1 MSEIAEFE
9 YGPDIPGETELRLL
23 GPVPGK
29 RILVLGCRR
38 TDAILSLARNEAKVI
53 VVDQVSRRVDRAREA
68 CEKAEVRVEFHR
80 TDLAD
85 LAFLRGDSID
95 AALSVSALAEV
106 EDLNR
111 VFRQVHRVLGANS
124 PLALSLP
131 HPAFATLD
139 PDGGEPPRLARRY
152 ADAEPLTGR
161 TEGVEAEY
169 AHTIGGLFTS
179 LTRAKFRVDTFL
191 EPEPLA
197 GMARS
202 SHWEP
207 AMAWMPA
214 TVVLR
219 ARKEGS

>member
-1 MSEIAEFE
+1 MGVAEFE

-23 GPVPGK
+23 GPVEGK

-38 TDAILSLARNEAKVI
+38 TDALLSLARNDAKVI
-53 VVDQVSRRVDRAREA
+53 VVDHLSRRVDRAREA
-68 CEKAEVRVEFHR
+68 CDKAEVRVEFHR

-95 AALSVSALAEV
+95 AALSVSTLAEV

-111 VFRQVHRVLGANS
+111 VFRQVHRVLTANA
-124 PLALSLP
+124 PLVVSLP
-131 HPAFATLD
+131 HPAATTLD
-139 PDGGEPPRLARRY
+139 KDSGEPPRLARRY
-152 ADAEPLTGR
+152 ADAEPLPGR
-161 TEGVEAEY
+161 AEGVDAEY

-191 EPEPLA
+191 EPEPA
-197 GMARS
+197 GPARV
-202 SHWEP
+202 
-207 AMAWMPA
+207 WMPG
-214 TVVLR
+214 TLVLR

>member
-1 MSEIAEFE
+1 MGTADFE
-9 YGPDIPGETELRLL
+9 YGPDIPGEADFRLL
-23 GPVPGK
+23 GPVEAK
-29 RILVLGCRR
+29 RVLVLGCRR

-53 VVDQVSRRVDRAREA
+53 VVDHVPRRVDRAREA
-68 CEKAEVRVEFHR
+68 CDRAEVRVEFHR

-95 AALSVSALAEV
+95 LALSVSALAEV

-111 VFRQVHRVLGANS
+111 VFRQVHRVLGGNA

-139 PDGGEPPRLARRY
+139 LEAGEPPRLGRRY
-152 ADAEPLTGR
+152 ADAEALPGR
-161 TEGVEAEY
+161 ADGVEAEY
-169 AHTIGGLFTS
+169 PHTVGGVFTS

-191 EPEPLA
+191 EPESSP
-197 GMARS
+197 GTPRS
-202 SHWEP
+202 PHWVP
-207 AMAWMPA
+207 AMAWLPA
-214 TVVLR
+214 TLILR

>member
-1 MSEIAEFE
+1 VIEFE

-23 GPVPGK
+23 GPVAGK

-38 TDAILSLARNEAKVI
+38 TDAILSLARNDAKVI
-53 VVDQVSRRVDRAREA
+53 VVDQAARRVDKAREA
-68 CEKAEVRVEFHR
+68 CERADVRVEFHR

-95 AALSVSALAEV
+95 ATLSVSALAEV

-111 VFRQVHRVLGANS
+111 VFRQVHRVLGANA

-139 PDGGEPPRLARRY
+139 LESGEPPRLARRY
-152 ADAEPLTGR
+152 ADAAPLSGR
-161 TEGVEAEY
+161 AEGAEAEY

-197 GMARS
+197 GATRS
-202 SHWEP
+202 THWAP

-214 TVVLR
+214 TLILR
-219 ARKEGS
+219 ARKEGA

>member
-1 MSEIAEFE
+1 MSNAEFE

-23 GPVPGK
+23 GPVAGK

-38 TDAILSLARNEAKVI
+38 SDAILSLARNDAKVI
-53 VVDQVSRRVDRAREA
+53 VVDQAARRVDRAREA

-95 AALSVSALAEV
+95 ATLSVSALAEV

-111 VFRQVHRVLGANS
+111 VFRQVHRVLSANG

-139 PDGGEPPRLARRY
+139 TDGGEPPRLARRY
-152 ADAEPLTGR
+152 ADAEPLPDR
-161 TEGVEAEY
+161 AEGADAEY

-197 GMARS
+197 GATRS
-202 SHWEP
+202 SHWAP

-214 TVVLR
+214 TVILR

>member
-1 MSEIAEFE
+1 MSFAEFE
-9 YGPDIPGETELRLL
+9 YGPDIPGETGLRLL
-23 GPVPGK
+23 GPVAGK

-53 VVDQVSRRVDRAREA
+53 VVDHVPRRVDKAREA
-68 CEKAEVRVEFHR
+68 CEQADVRVEFHR

-95 AALSVSALAEV
+95 ATLSVSALAEV

-111 VFRQVHRVLGANS
+111 VFRQVHRVLGANGA
-124 PLALSLP
+124 LALSLP
-131 HPAFATLD
+131 HPAFACLD
-139 PDGGEPPRLARRY
+139 PESGEPPRLARRY
-152 ADAEPLTGR
+152 ADAEALPGR
-161 TEGVEAEY
+161 TDGVEAEY

-191 EPEPLA
+191 EPEPVA
-197 GMARS
+197 GGARS
-202 SHWEP
+202 THWAA

-214 TVVLR
+214 TLVLR

>member
-1 MSEIAEFE
+1 MGIAEFE

-23 GPVPGK
+23 GPVEGK
-29 RILVLGCRR
+29 RILVLGARR
-38 TDAILSLARNEAKVI
+38 SDAILSLARNDAKVI

-95 AALSVSALAEV
+95 AAVSVSALSEV

-111 VFRQVHRVLGANS
+111 VFRQVHRVLSANG

-139 PDGGEPPRLARRY
+139 PESGEPPRLARRY
-152 ADAEPLTGR
+152 ADAEPLHGR
-161 TEGVEAEY
+161 TEGVEVEY

-197 GMARS
+197 GVARS
-202 SHWEP
+202 PHWAP
-207 AMAWMPA
+207 AMAWLPA
-214 TVVLR
+214 TLVVR
-219 ARKEGS
+219 ARKQGS